1 MFAEG
6 NPTLSSNSNSMP
18 PKVASETQ
26 VVPST
31 GTTSVDG
38 LLKQVT
44 TTPKG
49 TKEQQQQ
56 QQQPNLSTT
65 RPRPVLTQATK
76 PIQLS
81 SHESDFDNEQR

>member
-1 MFAEG
+1 A
-6 NPTLSSNSNSMP
+6 
-18 PKVASETQ
+18 KAASETQ

-31 GTTSVDG
+31 GTTSADG

-56 QQQPNLSTT
+56 QQQPNFSTT

-76 PIQLS
+76 PIQLI
-81 SHESDFDNEQR
+81 SHESDFDNEQRT